1 MSVNVDHVH
10 AVLEVL
16 RSRTASG
23 SKPGERDD
31 GFRVALAI
39 EGGGSRGAYSNGM
52 AAVLDELGFTSCFDA
67 VYGSS
72 AGSLTGAWLL
82 GGQVHWGEIGW
93 GDPRVMRG
101 VTNPWRGLML
111 GPVVDTAHLVHTIY
125 ESVPMDFARIVASPI
140 SFHPLATAGDSGAAL
155 DLGESIVDKPSL
167 QRALRASTG
176 LPLLSGRPVRFDGRT
191 MLDAGLAEQIPYRT
205 ALDQGATHVLVLR
218 TRSTDD
224 PARPPSSMENRLVV
238 RYLTRVAP
246 GALPAWH
253 ARLDRHRE
261 DEKVLAEDPS
271 ILQIRPPDGS
281 PRVSRLSRDTPL
293 LARAVGIGRRAARVT
308 LQRAG

>member
-1 MSVNVDHVH
+1 M
-10 AVLEVL
+10 LEIL
-16 RSRTASG
+16 KSRLASG
-23 SKPGERDD
+23 SEPGERDD
-31 GFRVALAI
+31 GARVALAI

-52 AAVLDELGFTSCFDA
+52 AAIVDEFGLTPCFDA

-111 GPVVDTAHLVHTIY
+111 GPVVDTAHLVHTVY
-125 ESVPMDFARIVASPI
+125 EAVPMNFDAIVASPVE
-140 SFHPLATAGDSGAAL
+140 FHPLATAGDTGAVV
-155 DLGESIVDKPSL
+155 DLNPSIADKPSL

-176 LPLLSGRPVRFDGRT
+176 LPLLSGRPVRLDGRI
-191 MLDAGLAEQIPYRT
+191 MLDAGLVEQIPYRS

-218 TRSTDD
+218 TRSADD
-224 PARPPSSMENRLVV
+224 HMHPPSGVENRVVV

-246 GALPAWH
+246 GAIPAWLG
-253 ARLDRHRE
+253 RLDRHRE
-261 DEKVLAEDPS
+261 DEKVLAEHPS
-271 ILQIRPPDGS
+271 LLQVRPPDGA
-281 PRVSRLSRDTPL
+281 PHVSRLSRDTAL
-293 LARAVGIGRRAARVT
+293 LARAVGLGRRAAREALRPIV
-308 LQRAG
+308 